1 VCGSL
6 KCEDVNDLKEHATT
20 VGTLAAVVLKNPTF
34 KKSYS
39 DDERKQVATL
49 ISQAVDTFNET
60 STVEAEADFVDEP
73 ATGAKPTLKALL
85 HQHLNAKWFKR
96 VDDTTRWRQSSRKAV
111 RENVCKYLEQ
121 STGVTSTKD
130 MYTGEYAN
138 RADVETLLD
147 MLKTNGRTLVD
158 STIELARGGEFDV
171 KEHVLEA
178 MKKAV
183 ETVVPVLWLAI
194 FDEVCHNRSYLG
206 AQPIAARVRTRAV

>member
-1 VCGSL
+1 
-6 KCEDVNDLKEHATT
+6 
-20 VGTLAAVVLKNPTF
+20 
-34 KKSYS
+34 
-39 DDERKQVATL
+39 
-49 ISQAVDTFNET
+49 
-60 STVEAEADFVDEP
+60 
-73 ATGAKPTLKALL
+73 
-85 HQHLNAKWFKR
+85 
-96 VDDTTRWRQSSRKAV
+96 V

-171 KEHVLEA
+171 KKHVLEA
-178 MKKAV
+178 MKEAV